1 MKFKLNLKEKVT
13 EAAEHVYDVV
23 KREDYAIRI
32 HQKVSKLHNC
42 VKQKIRS
49 NGVQRIIDCEKALSK
64 TAQ

>member
-32 HQKVSKLHNC
+32 APK
-42 VKQKIRS
+42 
-49 NGVQRIIDCEKALSK
+49 GIIDCEKTLSK

>member
-32 HQKVSKLHNC
+32 APKGIKVTQLLKTKDKRKWSSKNH
-42 VKQKIRS
+42 
-49 NGVQRIIDCEKALSK
+49 
-64 TAQ
+64 

>member
-32 HQKVSKLHNC
+32 APKGIKVTQL
-42 VKQKIRS
+42 R
-49 NGVQRIIDCEKALSK
+49 K
-64 TAQ
+64 TKDTIKWIAKRH